1 MVCQPPSHPELNGRS
16 VRAHGHILSTSHTNL
31 FSRSDAHDFVLYTL
45 VPHLT
50 FSTPYSYTILTGTI
64 LSLLGLL
71 FILPLIPMRLV
82 ALCVAWT
89 PFLLLHPFSQT
100 HLPLLLGPHLKK
112 ARLRVARLVDD
123 DRLEDRH
130 WRSELRDVELWENE
144 RYGEKE
150 KGFSKTSLKSGERK
164 PWTRGRDGW
173 TEEGADGNGGVRSV
187 TLLFFLACKLEFGAN
202 WCAAAT

>member
-1 MVCQPPSHPELNGRS
+1 MGRTD
-16 VRAHGHILSTSHTNL
+16 V
-31 FSRSDAHDFVLYTL
+31 DASAKSGKWV
-45 VPHLT
+45 
-50 FSTPYSYTILTGTI
+50 
-64 LSLLGLL
+64 L

-150 KGFSKTSLKSGERK
+150 KGFSKSSLKSGERK

-173 TEEGADGNGGVRSV
+173 TEEGADRNGGVRSV
-187 TLLFFLACKLEFGAN
+187 TLLFFSMVSWNFALIGVQQQLDVHACTWLGVRRDRRLAQGP
-202 WCAAAT
+202 